1 MVLPQNAV
9 NYSNKNNGGRRKKR
23 VEQGVLKGR
32 KKKHK
37 KNRENRLI
45 KSKICKFP
53 IKRQNQSP
61 ENRKKTL

>member
-32 KKKHK
+32 KK
-37 KNRENRLI
+37 NI
-45 KSKICKFP
+45 K
-53 IKRQNQSP
+53 
-61 ENRKKTL
+61 ETGKTG